1 MEAYGYFAVLMVVIL
16 IFSVTLYAHFDN
28 KKRRK
33 EMIQKLSEHPN
44 VTLIQDYSQTMDRMR
59 SLFVSFG
66 DKYANTASR
75 KTIIDIFCEALLK
88 RQLRDEK
95 GIDTG
100 DSICW

>member
-1 MEAYGYFAVLMVVIL
+1 MEAYGYFAVLMVIL
-16 IFSVTLYAHFDN
+16 IFSVTLYARFDN
-28 KKRRK
+28 RKRRR

-59 SLFVSFG
+59 SLFVSIG

-75 KTIIDIFCEALLK
+75 KTIIDIFCKALLK
-88 RQLRDEK
+88 RQLRE

-100 DSICW
+100 S